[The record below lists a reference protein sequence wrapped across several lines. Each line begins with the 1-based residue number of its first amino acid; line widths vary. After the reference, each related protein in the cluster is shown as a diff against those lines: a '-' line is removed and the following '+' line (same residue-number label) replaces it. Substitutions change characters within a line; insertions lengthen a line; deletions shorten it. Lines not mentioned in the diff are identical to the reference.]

1 MRLNE
6 HLEHPDDEAIFRHAC
21 KLGLGGDCV
30 EAARLALSFRPFARL
45 AQAQEPGGPGGE
57 AGGRGGLWQAA
68 ISDLIATHW
77 ESHNRRQLS
86 IPPPTPFG
94 GVGSM
99 LG

>member
-1 MRLNE
+1 MYSAMPAR
-6 HLEHPDDEAIFRHAC
+6 EALRH
-21 KLGLGGDCV
+21 CV

-57 AGGRGGLWQAA
+57 AGGRGGLRQAA
-68 ISDLIATHW
+68 ISDLIATHR

-99 LG
+99 LGESLGTIVKDAL